1 MLFSCPR
8 VYSSQLP
15 VQRCTA
21 LLGGDITTLASQL
34 DTGHWAGQCTAVSR
48 GAGSSAVDCLQQ
60 WNHHQTLPCR
70 PVTAGVMCAGDCCM
84 MALARPVR
92 FLVTEATPSLLSAH
106 RAAEFIVCES
116 VVTDQRVPAVVD
128 V

>member
-1 MLFSCPR
+1 M
-8 VYSSQLP
+8 V
-15 VQRCTA
+15 
-21 LLGGDITTLASQL
+21 
-34 DTGHWAGQCTAVSR
+34 
-48 GAGSSAVDCLQQ
+48 
-60 WNHHQTLPCR
+60 
-70 PVTAGVMCAGDCCM
+70 
-84 MALARPVR
+84 ALARPAG